1 MNEFDR
7 NPRIVS
13 AAPSADEPSQPDKP
27 GAVPSRPHRP
37 AAQLFSDGLVCVSQM
52 PQLKR
57 E

>member
-27 GAVPSRPHRP
+27 VPFHHVASSAGCAVI
-37 AAQLFSDGLVCVSQM
+37 F
-52 PQLKR
+52 
-57 E
+57 